1 MRSIMQEEEDY
12 TCYLCNESPNFN
24 DGNLE
29 EHHVFFGKGNRTKS
43 EKYGLKVKLHAF
55 KCHRLGPN
63 SVHKN
68 KKVRLILEVKAQE
81 KFEEVHGS
89 RELFYKEFGINKL

>member
-1 MRSIMQEEEDY
+1 MQDKDDNR
-12 TCYLCNESPNFN
+12 CYLCSGWPNYN
-24 DGNLE
+24 DGHLE
-29 EHHVFFGKGNRTKS
+29 EHHVFFGKGNKPIS